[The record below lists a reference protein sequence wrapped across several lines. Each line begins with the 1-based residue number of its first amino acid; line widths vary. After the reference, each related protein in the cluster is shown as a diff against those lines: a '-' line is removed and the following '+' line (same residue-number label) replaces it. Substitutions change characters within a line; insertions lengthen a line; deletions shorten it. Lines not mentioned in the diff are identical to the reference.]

1 MDPKAGE
8 AETKD
13 QKVWKDPDTGEEI
26 SKNEYKRRMKAK
38 EKEQKDKE
46 KASKKKGDAAEKKGD
61 AKDKG
66 GFAFEDDET
75 NPAAYTENRKK
86 WLQDVREG
94 GENPY
99 PHKFQRTHRIDQFVE
114 EFTDKTKVN
123 EFLDDAPVSVT
134 GKTPRSLTTSRRP
147 REHDPRG
154 RA

>member
-8 AETKD
+8 AEAKD

-38 EKEQKDKE
+38 EKAKEKEVKDKE
-46 KASKKKGDAAEKKGD
+46 KASKKKGDAAGAQKD
-61 AKDKG
+61 DVKDKG

-99 PHKFQRTHRIDQFVE
+99 PHKFLRTHRID
-114 EFTDKTKVN
+114 EFITEFQDKTKVN
-123 EFLDDAPVSVT
+123 EFLEDTAVSVT
-134 GKTPRSLTTSRRP
+134 G
-147 REHDPRG
+147 
-154 RA
+154 